1 MPPPIPV
8 ELIPHSPKWAPT
20 AARETRRLQV
30 ALGDAFLAV
39 HHIGSTSIPG
49 IVAKPIVDLIPE
61 VTSLE
66 VLDAAKDSIIALG
79 CEWWGEYGMAGR
91 RYWTMTDAASGK
103 RVVQLHCFALGSTH
117 IARHIAFRNYM
128 RRHPDKAREYEAEK
142 LKARDLNPDDSHAY
156 SVAKSHWISAI
167 EVEALA
173 EWKAARL
180 P

>member
-1 MPPPIPV
+1 VPPPIPV
-8 ELIPHSPKWAPT
+8 DLVPHSPKWAPT

-30 ALGDAFLAV
+30 ALGDALLTV

-79 CEWWGEYGMAGR
+79 YEWWGEYGMAGR
-91 RYWTMTDAASGK
+91 RYCTMTDPASGK
-103 RVVQLHCFALGSTH
+103 RVVQLHCFATGSSH
-117 IARHIAFRNYM
+117 ITRHVAFRDFM
-128 RRHPDKAREYEAEK
+128 RRHPDKAHVYEVEK
-142 LKARDLNPDDSHAY
+142 IRARDLHPQDSHAY
-156 SVAKSHWISAI
+156 SVAKSHWMSAI

-173 EWKAARL
+173 EWKAAQSR
-180 P
+180 